1 MLKYG
6 IRQLLSLDSAT
17 TNITDLKCKLIIFT
31 AITYAKTLMKMM
43 LSKLN
48 FLFKNEKNIEILQEV
63 VKTNVK

>member
-17 TNITDLKCKLIIFT
+17 TNITDLKSKLIIFT
-31 AITYAKTLMKMM
+31 AITYVKTLMKMM
-43 LSKLN
+43 PSKLN